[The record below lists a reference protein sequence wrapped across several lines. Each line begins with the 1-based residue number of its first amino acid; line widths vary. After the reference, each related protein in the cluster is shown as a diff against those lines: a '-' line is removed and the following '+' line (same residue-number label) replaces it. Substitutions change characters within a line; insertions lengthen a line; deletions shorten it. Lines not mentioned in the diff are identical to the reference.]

1 MEGMMYRCV
10 KIVGILC
17 YEPEAPP
24 GVIFRY
30 SIYSISKVELKG
42 HLFIFNNYFIP
53 RPG

>member
-30 SIYSISKVELKG
+30 SISKVELKV